1 MKKIFLLILLSVF
14 ITATSAYSYPYNG
27 PYTSYT
33 IDAETWEDLYLTDPY
48 VTITSHSETLLTGLT
63 AEIYEY
69 DIYNAVKIGEPLIVF
84 QGRRTGENEY
94 LCEFTL
100 ILDQLPGR
108 VAIYISVDSAV
119 ESYDIPPI
127 RICTNPTEAVNAFTH
142 LDLLTN
148 KFSPTLLLSYD
159 GNVTV
164 SKQLLVKGQLQVQA
178 EETGHLATFFRTD
191 DGDAEI
197 QIGHATANNEAAVIG
212 FNSADAYYY
221 MSVYGLG
228 NNRLVFNSHGFLGV
242 GFTHPQHLID
252 TGGAYCNGS
261 SWVNAS
267 SRDLKQDF
275 SFLTSA
281 QARDTLAEL
290 KPMQFTYKKDPSE
303 KTLGFIAE
311 DVPDLV
317 ATNDRKSLNPMDII
331 AILTKVVQ
339 EQQKTVQDQ
348 KATIAELSKRLAL
361 LENGVKIAKYQD

>member
-1 MKKIFLLILLSVF
+1 MRKIFLLILLSILFSTQIV
-14 ITATSAYSYPYNG
+14 YSYPYNG
-27 PYTSYT
+27 PLTSYT

-48 VTITSHSETLLTGLT
+48 ITITSHSETLLTGLT
-63 AEIYEY
+63 AKVYEY
-69 DIYNAVKIGEPLIVF
+69 DRYNAVKIGEPLIVF

-228 NNRLVFNSHGFLGV
+228 NNRLVFNSHGYLGV
-242 GFTHPQHLID
+242 GTTTPEYLID

-267 SRDLKQDF
+267 SRALKQDF
-275 SFLTSA
+275 SFLTSI
-281 QARDTLAEL
+281 QARDTLAGL

-331 AILTKVVQ
+331 TVLTKVVQ
-339 EQQKTVQDQ
+339 DQ
-348 KATIAELSKRLAL
+348 SKLIQELTNRLNRM
-361 LENGVKIAKYQD
+361 EER